1 MKVIIATIFPNENF
15 FRMPYTWKKMPFF
28 LLVTS
33 RHCISMGNNDSINS
47 RAIFYLYFTSYHF
60 LRNSWILGGTR
71 KQGAWIRD
79 FRFEK
84 PLVIISRISS
94 QRPSHLRAPHVFT
107 DKTCLGRHLIPPS
120 TRSIPF
126 RILKGPTM
134 VYCNTLVYDYTY
146 TISLRDH
153 SKRPYIIS
161 LLNPITAKIIYK
173 EDYRKS
179 KKNYYSICLK
189 TVRLIFYRFLEI
201 FLNIC
206 KSIINYT
213 ISNNFGFNIII

>member
-94 QRPSHLRAPHVFT
+94 QRVPPIFARR
-107 DKTCLGRHLIPPS
+107 TCLRIKRASEDILSRPPLALFHS
-120 TRSIPF
+120 AFWKGQQWFIVTRWFMITRIRSHYAIIANVHISSI
-126 RILKGPTM
+126 
-134 VYCNTLVYDYTY
+134 Y
-146 TISLRDH
+146 
-153 SKRPYIIS
+153 
-161 LLNPITAKIIYK
+161 
-173 EDYRKS
+173 
-179 KKNYYSICLK
+179 
-189 TVRLIFYRFLEI
+189 
-201 FLNIC
+201 
-206 KSIINYT
+206 
-213 ISNNFGFNIII
+213 